1 MNEKVCLRKYVFLCL
16 LILSFLFLA
25 LAEETEFL
33 KIEAS
38 IVPKN
43 LLSGKEGKVVLKL
56 GLKESITISPQPF
69 FIIELDPNEDLAFSK
84 NSFTESDLKIEILE
98 ESGDKSLNLKKPVEI
113 PFSVRLKAKP
123 GSHSLEGKIKYFA
136 RAKEQGWCLKSKA
149 KFTAS
154 YFIQR

>member
-1 MNEKVCLRKYVFLCL
+1 LRRYVFLWL

-25 LAEETEFL
+25 WAEESESL

-38 IVPKN
+38 VTPKN
-43 LLSGKEGKVVLKL
+43 LLTGREGKIVFKL
-56 GLKESITISPQPF
+56 SVQEGITISAQPF
-69 FIIELDPNEDLAFSK
+69 FVIELDPCEELAFSK
-84 NSFTESDLKIEILE
+84 SSFTESDLKIEILE
-98 ESGDKSLNLKKPVEI
+98 ESGDKSLNLEKPIEI
-113 PFSVRLKAKP
+113 PFLVRLKAKR

-136 RAKEQGWCLKSKA
+136 CAKEQGWCLKGKA

>member
-1 MNEKVCLRKYVFLCL
+1 LRRYVFLCL

-25 LAEETEFL
+25 WAEESELL

-38 IVPKN
+38 VTPKN
-43 LLSGKEGKVVLKL
+43 LLSGKEGKLVFKL
-56 GLKESITISPQPF
+56 DVKEGLTISAQPF
-69 FIIELDPNEDLAFSK
+69 FIIELDPCEELVFSK
-84 NSFTESDLKIEILE
+84 SSFTESDLKIEVLE
-98 ESGDKSLNLKKPVEI
+98 ESKDKSLNLKKPIEI
-113 PFSVRLKAKP
+113 PFSVRLKAKR

-136 RAKEQGWCLKSKA
+136 CAKEQGWCLKSKA

>member
-1 MNEKVCLRKYVFLCL
+1 MRRYVFLCL

-25 LAEETEFL
+25 WAEESESL

-38 IVPKN
+38 VTPKN
-43 LLSGKEGKVVLKL
+43 LLSGKEGKIVFKL
-56 GLKESITISPQPF
+56 DVQQGLTISARPF
-69 FIIELDPNEDLAFSK
+69 FIIELDPCEELVFSK
-84 NSFTESDLKIEILE
+84 SSFTESDLKIEILE
-98 ESGDKSLNLKKPVEI
+98 ESGSKSLNLKKPVEI
-113 PFSVRLKAKP
+113 PFSVRLKATR

-136 RAKEQGWCLKSKA
+136 CAKEQGWCLKGKA